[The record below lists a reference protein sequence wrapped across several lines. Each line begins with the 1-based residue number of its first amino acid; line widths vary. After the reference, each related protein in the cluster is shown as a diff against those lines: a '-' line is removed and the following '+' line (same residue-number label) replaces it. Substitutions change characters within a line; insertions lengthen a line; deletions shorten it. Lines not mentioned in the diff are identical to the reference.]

1 METTRRRPR
10 SPVLGGCTLNYY
22 QIRAK
27 SHLLTGLSVTALSP
41 AAVFGSSP
49 KYIHRGPQPFAVTQT
64 CWSLATRTGTV
75 IWPWR
80 SCALLSRCPGSMLLQ
95 RKDTKGGHV
104 SLQRQFFVS
113 PFLLRSGNVYQ
124 LCAPPAPKSCP
135 KPKAKQLATPKC
147 TTTIQEFHKGLLTS
161 SKWLW
166 CCQKLSTSGF
176 GSETIPNM
184 WKKFSVSKNKEKTQ
198 CRRFCLSA
206 VYVEQLKP
214 SPQWA
219 APSTRNN
226 DLALLHH
233 VNKGLLLQEP
243 LHLHGHSKCRKG
255 TDLWSINSVTPETT
269 TEGSLGWQFSKHLFK
284 QCFHHSSRWKAK
296 SEVRNSI
303 QAKLRIS
310 NTPNTKH
317 LGWWR
322 YLNIISISI
331 IKLLMI
337 FLQLTAS
344 FPQSLLHQHPTQ
356 SQQPP
361 PKPQASVFR
370 AVLKCT
376 IWHYWATTNP
386 PKVFYNKWGCNFL
399 AVAAATKWLEEIQQ
413 HYVLVCT
420 QKPPN
425 IFCGCQGS
433 SIASH
438 EEKTSLTILRPQ

>member
-1 METTRRRPR
+1 MAME
-10 SPVLGGCTLNYY
+10 
-22 QIRAK
+22 K
-27 SHLLTGLSVTALSP
+27 
-41 AAVFGSSP
+41 
-49 KYIHRGPQPFAVTQT
+49 
-64 CWSLATRTGTV
+64 
-75 IWPWR
+75 
-80 SCALLSRCPGSMLLQ
+80 
-95 RKDTKGGHV
+95 
-104 SLQRQFFVS
+104 
-113 PFLLRSGNVYQ
+113 
-124 LCAPPAPKSCP
+124 LCAPLQMSGLHASPEEGHQGGTRVPTKAVLCFSLFTRQWQCLPALCSTSSQKLPKTQG
-135 KPKAKQLATPKC
+135 KTAGNAKMHHNHPRQ
-147 TTTIQEFHKGLLTS
+147 FHKGLLTS

-166 CCQKLSTSGF
+166 CCWKLSTSGF

-198 CRRFCLSA
+198 CQRFCLSA
-206 VYVEQLKP
+206 VYVEQFKP

-233 VNKGLLLQEP
+233 VNKGSLLQEP
-243 LHLHGHSKCRKG
+243 LHLHWHSKSRKG

-356 SQQPP
+356 SQQPS
-361 PKPQASVFR
+361 PKPHASVFR

-386 PKVFYNKWGCNFL
+386 PKVFYNKRGCNFL
-399 AVAAATKWLEEIQQ
+399 TVAAATKWLEEIQQ

-438 EEKTSLTILRPQ
+438 EEKTSLTILRSQ